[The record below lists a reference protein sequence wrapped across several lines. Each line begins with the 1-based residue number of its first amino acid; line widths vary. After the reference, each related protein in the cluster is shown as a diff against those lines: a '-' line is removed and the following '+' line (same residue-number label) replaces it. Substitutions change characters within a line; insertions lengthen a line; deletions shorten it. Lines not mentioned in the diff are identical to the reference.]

1 MRWKF
6 NKVLNYIA
14 SGLMGLIIGL
24 YFYTAITVFIAG
36 STDNYGSAAM
46 YLVMSILII
55 AYEVASEIL
64 IKKEKRFMVS
74 WMPLVTITVL
84 FVIMAGEYAM
94 LGLSGGT
101 TGTVNLALFLLS
113 IIAILC
119 EVVGYLMVL
128 LSHFNVL
135 KINPKVSVIV
145 AKSLNTV
152 ACALMAIFGV
162 LAILGA
168 VTTGNPVGIALGCA
182 YTLVGIFSCIAPWLV
197 TFSKFGMTF
206 NKNSIPTN
214 PTTGD
219 NVD

>member
-36 STDNYGSAAM
+36 STDNYGSATM

-64 IKKEKRFMVS
+64 IKKEKHFMVS

-94 LGLSGGT
+94 LGFSGSPN
-101 TGTVNLALFLLS
+101 GTVNLALFLLS

-119 EVVGYLMVL
+119 ENCRF
-128 LSHFNVL
+128 SEAFAR
-135 KINPKVSVIV
+135 KISKILFRTVIV
-145 AKSLNTV
+145 KSVSEL
-152 ACALMAIFGV
+152 LRYE
-162 LAILGA
+162 LASSAFISR
-168 VTTGNPVGIALGCA
+168 T
-182 YTLVGIFSCIAPWLV
+182 YSR
-197 TFSKFGMTF
+197 
-206 NKNSIPTN
+206 
-214 PTTGD
+214 
-219 NVD
+219 

>member
-6 NKVLNYIA
+6 NKVVNYL
-14 SGLMGLIIGL
+14 S
-24 YFYTAITVFIAG
+24 AG
-36 STDNYGSAAM
+36 
-46 YLVMSILII
+46 
-55 AYEVASEIL
+55 
-64 IKKEKRFMVS
+64 FMVS

-94 LGLSGGT
+94 LGLSGGVT
-101 TGTVNLALFLLS
+101 ETVNLALFLLS

-135 KINPKVSVIV
+135 KINPKTSVIV

-152 ACALMAIFGV
+152 ACALMAVFGV

-168 VTTGNPVGIALGCA
+168 ATTGNPVGIALGCA
-182 YTLVGIFSCIAPWLV
+182 YLLVGVFSCIAPWSV
-197 TFSKFGMTF
+197 TFSKFGMAF
-206 NKNSIPTN
+206 KKNSIPTN
-214 PTTGD
+214 PTTGN